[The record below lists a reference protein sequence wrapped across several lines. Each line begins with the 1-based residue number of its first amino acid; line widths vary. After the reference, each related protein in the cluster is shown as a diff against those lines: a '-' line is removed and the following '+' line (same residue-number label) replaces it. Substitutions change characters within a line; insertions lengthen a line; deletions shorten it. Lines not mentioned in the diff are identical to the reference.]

1 MPPPPAAES
10 SFSPRRRRNIIL
22 NVTLT
27 TLVVLAVVVM
37 VNFLGRDY
45 FTRSYWGAQGKA
57 ELSPLTVNF
66 LRSLTNQV
74 KVTLFY
80 NKKDPLYGIIAGLLD
95 EYHLANP
102 RISVQGVDW
111 MLNPGLAQ
119 IVRAEYNLGVGAKD
133 LILFDCPATGQRLPF
148 DGQQLTKGVTNL
160 VPVEPETETET
171 VHGRIAFKLLR
182 RPTEFLGER
191 AFTSAILAVTS
202 PKKLY
207 AYFLEDH
214 RGEHEIEDGS
224 DLGYR
229 TVKSILEQN
238 SIHAESLSLLGD
250 NTVVPTNC
258 NLLVTA
264 GPTQFL
270 PLELLKID
278 QYLAQGG
285 RLLALFN
292 ARQFDR
298 STGLVRPSGLEVLL
312 EKWGVDVGY
321 GVIVDT
327 NNSAG
332 DAGAVIS
339 VSGFSQTHPVVNPL
353 ISESL
358 LMILPRKVG
367 VLKTRIQSADAP
379 HVEEL
384 AFTGAKSFTSD
395 QPGRPQSY
403 PVMVAV
409 ENSIRNLSTER
420 SSTRILVV
428 GDSLFLANEYL
439 RGDEPARAFTGYAV
453 NWLLDRFQLLQGIGP
468 RPIGQYRIVMTK
480 VQMQATRWLLLAGMP
495 GTVLFLGALVW
506 LRRRR

>member
-1 MPPPPAAES
+1 MPKPPGAEP

-22 NVTLT
+22 NVTLSS
-27 TLVVLAVVVM
+27 LVVLAVVVM
-37 VNFLGRDY
+37 ANYLGRDY

-57 ELSPLTVNF
+57 ELSPLTINF

-80 NKKDPLYGIIAGLLD
+80 NKKDPLYGIVAGLLD

-102 RISVQGVDW
+102 RISVQAVDW
-111 MLNPGLAQ
+111 MLNPDLAQ
-119 IVRAEYNLGVGAKD
+119 IVRAEYNLGLGAKD
-133 LILFDCPATGQRLPF
+133 LILFDCPATGHRLPF
-148 DGQQLTKGVTNL
+148 DGQQLTWGVTNL

-214 RGEHEIEDGS
+214 RGEHEIEDGT

-229 TVKSILEQN
+229 TFKSILEQN
-238 SIHAESLSLLGD
+238 SIHAESLSLMGP
-250 NTVVPTNC
+250 NTVPTNC

-264 GPTQFL
+264 GPTQLFT

-278 QYLAQGG
+278 RYLDQGG
-285 RLLALFN
+285 RLLALFK
-292 ARQFDR
+292 FDPR
-298 STGLVRPSGLEVLL
+298 LMDPRTHLVPPCGLEVLL
-312 EKWGVDVGY
+312 EKWGVDVGR

-332 DAGAVIS
+332 GGGAFIS

-367 VLKTRIQSADAP
+367 VLKTRLQSADAP

-384 AFTGAKSFTSD
+384 AFTGRDSFSGD

-409 ENSIRNLSTER
+409 ENTIRGVSTER
-420 SSTRILVV
+420 SSTRIVVV
-428 GDSLFLANEYL
+428 GDSLFLANGYL
-439 RGDEPARAFTGYAV
+439 DEPARAFTGYAV
-453 NWLLDRFQLLQGIGP
+453 NWLLDRLQLLHGIGP